1 MPSAPH
7 RLEPLD
13 WLRGLMALS
22 IMLYHL
28 GGKDNAASLLGRL
41 GIYGVSIF
49 FILSGLSMAI
59 AYGRY
64 IDDLKSAGAFWI
76 RRLFRIWPLL
86 WLAVALV
93 AIPAFFAGHPYSES
107 MIALNL
113 TTLFGFVAP
122 EKYINQGAWSIGN
135 EMVYY
140 LLTPALIPIFRRSL
154 VVGNL
159 LTVLSTLLACMFAF
173 RLLNPAVSL
182 SEQWGIYIN
191 PMNNLFLYCAGI
203 ALYYNFS
210 ALSVPSAWSVP
221 LLGLALLGFAFYPA
235 SGDQI
240 SLVVGINR
248 IAMSMISI
256 FIVFVFFKCPM
267 ALPRWLN
274 LSLER
279 LGVATYGVYLLHPIV
294 AEAVRHAL
302 EAAGLFT
309 PHVFA
314 ALVILISIA
323 VALLVF
329 NVFELPLIRLGKRAT
344 TRAA

>member
-256 FIVFVFFKCPM
+256 FIVLRPTASIYCIRSSRRPCAMRSKPRGSSRRM
-267 ALPRWLN
+267 SLPRW
-274 LSLER
+274 
-279 LGVATYGVYLLHPIV
+279 
-294 AEAVRHAL
+294 
-302 EAAGLFT
+302 
-309 PHVFA
+309 
-314 ALVILISIA
+314 
-323 VALLVF
+323 
-329 NVFELPLIRLGKRAT
+329 
-344 TRAA
+344 

>member
-191 PMNNLFLYCAGI
+191 PMNNLFLYMERAAAGI
-203 ALYYNFS
+203 GS
-210 ALSVPSAWSVP
+210 AGIRFLSRQWRSD
-221 LLGLALLGFAFYPA
+221 FACGRNQSHRDVDDLHLHRVRLFQV
-235 SGDQI
+235 SN
-240 SLVVGINR
+240 GI
-248 IAMSMISI
+248 
-256 FIVFVFFKCPM
+256 
-267 ALPRWLN
+267 
-274 LSLER
+274 
-279 LGVATYGVYLLHPIV
+279 
-294 AEAVRHAL
+294 
-302 EAAGLFT
+302 
-309 PHVFA
+309 A
-314 ALVILISIA
+314 ALAQSLA
-323 VALLVF
+323 
-329 NVFELPLIRLGKRAT
+329 
-344 TRAA
+344 